1 MQETPPTSLKEINED
16 EESLSDIIW
25 QIVKEELA
33 AHEITIK
40 ALINSN
46 LKATNELLDKI
57 VTEMDKLSK
66 NLEFTPSQLDKELGN
81 VKKDTTKLENNIKS
95 IEKDLLDPDDV
106 SAKRVELEDRSWRNN
121 LRIDGLWD
129 KWPNETWKICE
140 WKVQEVLKNNLAFA
154 TEVKIDRCHP
164 INSRNQ
170 SGQHPGRPRT
180 IICRFN
186 KFKDK
191 QQILN
196 NAKKL
201 RSRGIYIYKDFS
213 KGTMDLWKTIW
224 EKVLQYYRQNK
235 FACLNYRSIIVR
247 DFDNVRWTVSFFV
260 CLFLNNVL

>member
-129 KWPNETWKICE
+129 TWPNETWKICE
-140 WKVQEVLKNNLAFA
+140 
-154 TEVKIDRCHP
+154 
-164 INSRNQ
+164 
-170 SGQHPGRPRT
+170 
-180 IICRFN
+180 
-186 KFKDK
+186 
-191 QQILN
+191 
-196 NAKKL
+196 
-201 RSRGIYIYKDFS
+201 
-213 KGTMDLWKTIW
+213 
-224 EKVLQYYRQNK
+224 
-235 FACLNYRSIIVR
+235 
-247 DFDNVRWTVSFFV
+247 
-260 CLFLNNVL
+260 